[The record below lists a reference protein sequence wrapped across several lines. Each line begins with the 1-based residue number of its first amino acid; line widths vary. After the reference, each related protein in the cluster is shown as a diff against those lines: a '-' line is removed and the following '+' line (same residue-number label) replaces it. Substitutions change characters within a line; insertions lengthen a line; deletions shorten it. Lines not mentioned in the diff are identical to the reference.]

1 MYLLVGIG
9 LTILLFAKIS
19 EYRTKRDKKLKL
31 LSTETY
37 VHLENHNKE
46 NKNKI
51 RNRRKTTI
59 LYLTIILRS
68 PKTNDAQKTNDT
80 VKAKT
85 NDTEEPQDK
94 NRMLTHNKQG
104 VKLIVPQKVDQS
116 GRVTDVQYT
125 SVSMIQ
131 SVVTLTQFQPLDALK
146 VGKTT
151 ISIDKRGENVE

>member
-1 MYLLVGIG
+1 M
-9 LTILLFAKIS
+9 
-19 EYRTKRDKKLKL
+19 
-31 LSTETY
+31 
-37 VHLENHNKE
+37 HLENHKQGKQKQNQKQKE
-46 NKNKI
+46 NNKTSPYNDLNI
-51 RNRRKTTI
+51 
-59 LYLTIILRS
+59 S

-85 NDTEEPQDK
+85 NDTEEPQNK
-94 NRMLTHNKQG
+94 NHMLTHNKQG